1 MEGAEPKIKEK
12 RMRHC
17 YPRREVYHRFIH
29 DNNYYYSSKPCVISS
44 KGNYLALGDIGRNNS
59 IKDIEEY
66 WYSGNSVFAVIDRDN
81 KKILVS
87 HKYPDLTRELI
98 YSIPNDYEIFHCN
111 DNIPFHNILVSSNID
126 TLTKLH
132 LQYSLEQYVK
142 MYLRPF
148 YACCNGKRILH
159 NDIDYSIKN
168 YNNNTFWSYGYDAIE
183 KFVKKYRVK
192 KRTWYN
198 ECLNTKF
205 KCYINY
211 PNNWS
216 CITIELP
223 SVKKIL
229 TNTVF
234 SKSQKEKFRKLYF
247 YTKYCYGRGIPYK
260 DVDAYFNTPITHD
273 KAIEYCNK
281 RNIYL
286 NPDWLV
292 DISTWNEL
300 ISKTKEIED
309 KAYKNYIDEQIAKSE
324 ENYKYALE
332 KLHKLES
339 EYTVN
344 AWREG
349 QFKNSQLSVSY
360 QKFNVPSRR
369 NKTYGWTTTTIYSN
383 NKTFI
388 NTQLKLEGNIIRT
401 SKNASVTLEEGIK
414 IYKMFKIGRANNPS
428 CTSWTERNFG
438 KVNVG
443 IYNLRFI
450 TYKEKTTD
458 TGVKLGRKEWCIQIG
473 CHTLWLDDIE
483 DFIRYYHLEDKFNS
497 IKIIKLKLK

>member
-1 MEGAEPKIKEK
+1 MEDAESKIKK
-12 RMRHC
+12 GRIRHC

-44 KGNYLALGDIGRNNS
+44 KGNYLALGDIGRHTPVA
-59 IKDIEEY
+59 DIEEY
-66 WYSGNSVFAVIDRDN
+66 WYSGNNVFAVIDRDN

-132 LQYSLEQYVK
+132 LQHSVEQYVE

-168 YNNNTFWSYGYDAIE
+168 YGYDIFWPYGYNTIE
-183 KFVKKYRVK
+183 KFVKKYRIK
-192 KRTWYN
+192 SKTWYKTS
-198 ECLNTKF
+198 LNTKF
-205 KCYINY
+205 KFCIYY
-211 PNNWS
+211 PNSWN

-223 SVKKIL
+223 SVKKVL

-234 SKSQKEKFRKLYF
+234 NKSQKEKFRKLYF
-247 YTKYCYGRGIPYK
+247 YTKYCYGRGISYN
-260 DVDAYFNTPITHD
+260 DVDKYYNKIITND
-273 KAIEYCNK
+273 EAINYCNK
-281 RNIYL
+281 NNIYL
-286 NPDWLV
+286 NTDWLV
-292 DISTWNEL
+292 DVSTWNDL

-309 KAYKNYIDEQIAKSE
+309 KAYKNYIDKQIAKSE

-332 KLHKLES
+332 ELHKLES

-369 NKTYGWTTTTIYSN
+369 NKTCGWTTTTIRSN
-383 NKTFI
+383 NKTFT
-388 NTQLKLEGNIIRT
+388 NTQLKLEGNTIRT
-401 SKNASVTLEEGIK
+401 SRNASVTLEEGIK
-414 IYKMFKIGRANNPS
+414 MYKMFKIGRANNPS

-473 CHTLWLDDIE
+473 CHALWLDDIE

-497 IKIIKLKLK
+497 KNN